1 MKVVGIIPSRYGS
14 TRLHAK
20 PLVDLEGK
28 TMVQRV
34 YEQAKRAK
42 LLNDVIIATDHATIA
57 TAAEKFGGK
66 VAMTSPELQ
75 SGSDRIAAVAKNL
88 LDTAIIVNIQGDE
101 PLIEPEMID
110 QAIAPMLQSASM
122 IVNTVIKKIASA
134 KELHNPA
141 VVKAI
146 LNEHGEAI
154 YFSRSPI
161 PYLRGVAPEL
171 WHTQHTFYKHFGIYV
186 YRRDFL
192 LKFTTWSEGPLERA
206 EKLEQLRI
214 IEHGFKINATITEYD
229 SIPIDT
235 AEDVEKVISFLRSNQ
250 WNGKK

>member
-66 VAMTSPELQ
+66 VAMTSPDLQ

-122 IVNTVIKKIASA
+122 IVNTVIKKIGSA
-134 KELHNPA
+134 EELHNPA

-161 PYLRGVAPEL
+161 PYMRGEDPSR
-171 WHTQHTFYKHFGIYV
+171 WHEHHTYYKHFGIYV